1 MSDRQSLDTALD
13 AAQARLAAGDG
24 DLDLLAETAGLLAT
38 LGRTDEARQRYLEVL
53 ERDPAHFDTLINFGV
68 LLHETNYRSAA
79 RTLFAEAVSRHPDEP
94 LGHVNLANLM
104 MYDDEME
111 AARAHYEIALR
122 LDPGNVHAHQRLSL
136 LMLELGDREGMRRHR
151 RLGFAPQPIQSLP
164 FLGHG
169 EPILLLVLTSM
180 PAADIAW
187 LQFVDRGRFAITTL
201 VAEFADP
208 LAPLPPHDL
217 IFNAIGD
224 ADLAADD
231 LRAAQTLVARS
242 PAPVINDPAKVLPT
256 GRAEN
261 AARLGRLPGVVTPR
275 IVMLPRGAFARL
287 NIADVLTEA
296 GLAAPLLIRSPG
308 FHTGRHFVRVDRAE
322 DLAAAAAGLPGE
334 ALMAIEYL
342 DARGPDGL
350 ARKYRVMMIGGELY
364 PLHLAASG
372 DWKVHYAT
380 GAMDGDAALQAE
392 EAAFLEHMPAVLGER
407 AMGALAAIQAALG
420 LDYAG
425 ADFALTADG
434 EVALFEANA
443 VMNIIPP
450 DGSPQ
455 WDYRRGPVGRAI
467 DAAREM
473 LAARALSR

>member
-1 MSDRQSLDTALD
+1 M
-13 AAQARLAAGDG
+13 
-24 DLDLLAETAGLLAT
+24 
-38 LGRTDEARQRYLEVL
+38 
-53 ERDPAHFDTLINFGV
+53 
-68 LLHETNYRSAA
+68 
-79 RTLFAEAVSRHPDEP
+79 
-94 LGHVNLANLM
+94 
-104 MYDDEME
+104 
-111 AARAHYEIALR
+111 
-122 LDPGNVHAHQRLSL
+122 
-136 LMLELGDREGMRRHR
+136 
-151 RLGFAPQPIQSLP
+151 
-164 FLGHG
+164 
-169 EPILLLVLTSM
+169 
-180 PAADIAW
+180 
-187 LQFVDRGRFAITTL
+187 
-201 VAEFADP
+201 
-208 LAPLPPHDL
+208 
-217 IFNAIGD
+217 
-224 ADLAADD
+224 
-231 LRAAQTLVARS
+231 
-242 PAPVINDPAKVLPT
+242 INDPAKVLPT